1 MSRTYKDQP
10 SRVTCPENNWR
21 FGVEC
26 VEYTVT
32 NSEGDEFIWYSYLD
46 VAGAHTKKKRSYK
59 ERHWMTTPMWWVRLM
74 MNQPQRVATK
84 QWEKQVVRAKVEDI
98 IDLDTPSVS
107 RRPHCYYW

>member
-10 SRVTCPENNWR
+10 SRVTHPENEWR
-21 FGVEC
+21 FGVER
-26 VEYTVT
+26 VDYTFKD
-32 NSEGDEFIWYSYLD
+32 SEGYEVTWFRYLD
-46 VAGAHTKKKRSYK
+46 LPGVHTKKKRSYR

-84 QWEKQVVRAKVEDI
+84 QWEKKVVKVRVEDI

-107 RRPHCYYW
+107 RRPHWYYW